1 MTRGMRSSFSKFKRV
16 EDPKKLCK
24 KLCDFFEKFEKFY
37 NLKII
42 IASHPR
48 ASVENKL
55 DIELGKRPCFKGY
68 TNELVKNSELII
80 NLGSTSIFL
89 TQQFIN
95 KPVLYIFSKS
105 QSRKNI
111 SGMRKIEFISKLIN
125 SERINIDNFEDFKI
139 LKLTADNKSYS
150 EFFSR
155 YVCIRKK

>member
-1 MTRGMRSSFSKFKRV
+1 MLGGDNNSSKTMINKSKDYSKIIRINSWDYSNSLRPNKEIDIEKNMHYILSDGEARYPSDSHLAIQRV
-16 EDPKKLCK
+16 EDQKNFVK

-80 NLGSTSIFL
+80 NLWIHKYFL
-89 TQQFIN
+89 RN
-95 KPVLYIFSKS
+95 NL
-105 QSRKNI
+105 
-111 SGMRKIEFISKLIN
+111 
-125 SERINIDNFEDFKI
+125 
-139 LKLTADNKSYS
+139 
-150 EFFSR
+150 
-155 YVCIRKK
+155 